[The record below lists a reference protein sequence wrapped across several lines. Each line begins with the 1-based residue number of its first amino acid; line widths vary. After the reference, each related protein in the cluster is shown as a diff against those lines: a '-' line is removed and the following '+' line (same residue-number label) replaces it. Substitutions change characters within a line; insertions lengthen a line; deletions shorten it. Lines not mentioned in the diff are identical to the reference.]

1 MLKVLKDAGFE
12 CTLLAL
18 CVEERTF
25 LVRSAQSESVLSF
38 IAMVG
43 YGSGSGLV
51 SGLGPAVLLTKKDRT
66 RSSRLRFPTRSG
78 YDFIV

>member
-1 MLKVLKDAGFE
+1 M
-12 CTLLAL
+12 
-18 CVEERTF
+18 
-25 LVRSAQSESVLSF
+25 RSAQSESVLSF